1 MWRTTSLGRTWHFV
15 GRKNLKKKS
24 LSTFR
29 QTTTSRP
36 DIVAANIL
44 ITQHARGGQ
53 LDVARRLFDEMS
65 ERTVV
70 SWNAIIAGYS
80 QCGRYGEALGL
91 VSSMHHGSVKF
102 NETTLSTVLS
112 ACANSDAS
120 CDGRQIHCLVL
131 KSGFED
137 FEYVGSALMNFYA
150 NCFEIEEA
158 KRVFKE
164 FRGSNE
170 LLWSVMLAGYVH
182 CDHMDDALALFMEM
196 PDRGIVAWTTLISGF
211 AKRVDGCE
219 KALELFRWLRET
231 NEAAPNEFTFDC
243 VLRTCGRLKA
253 QSLGRVVH
261 GLVVKSGYECD
272 QSVGSAIIEFYCES
286 EAINEAMKVYEKMS
300 QPSLNASN
308 SLIGGLILAGRIEDA
323 ELIFSGLTINPIS
336 CNLMIKGYAMNDRV
350 ADSKSLFE
358 KMPMKTLISM
368 NTMISMYCRTGEIE
382 KALELFEE
390 VKGERNSVTWNSM
403 ISGYIQNSM
412 QEEAFKLYE
421 TMRRSAIHRTRS
433 TFSALLHACSSLGSL
448 QLGQQLQ
455 AQLLK
460 ASFESNVYV
469 GTSLIDMYSRCGCI
483 DDARVS
489 FASISSPNVAAW
501 TALINGYAHHR
512 LGSEAILLFEQMLQQ
527 GVKPNAAT
535 FVGILAACGHSGLV
549 DKGLNFFHMMK
560 DYALKPNLE
569 HYACVV
575 DLLGRSGY
583 LKEAEEFIK
592 EMPIEADGVIWG
604 ALLSSCWFSGDVEMG
619 ERAAEKM
626 FSVDPKTVS
635 AHVILSNIYALS
647 GRWKEKRKV
656 RKHLRGLEVKKDP
669 GRSWIEL
676 NSKVHVFS
684 VEDRLHPQCNVI
696 YSTLEQLT
704 ANVNSFMNLGF
715 A

>member
-1 MWRTTSLGRTWHFV
+1 MRRTTSLGRTWPLVV
-15 GRKNLKKKS
+15 GWKS
-24 LSTFR
+24 SKLRFSTLR
-29 QTTTSRP
+29 RTTTSRP

-53 LDVARRLFDEMS
+53 LDVARHLFDEMS

-80 QCGRYGEALGL
+80 QWGSYGEALGL
-91 VSSMHHGSVKF
+91 VSSMHHGGVKV

-112 ACANSDAS
+112 ACANSRS
-120 CDGRQIHCLVL
+120 SYDGRQVHCLVL

-137 FEYVGSALMNFYA
+137 FEYVGSALMYFYA
-150 NCFEIEEA
+150 NCFEIEKA

-164 FRGSNE
+164 FRGSND
-170 LLWSVMLAGYVH
+170 LLWSVLLAGYVH

-219 KALELFRWLRET
+219 KALELFRLLRET

-243 VLRTCGRLKA
+243 VLRTCGRLRA
-253 QSLGRVVH
+253 QSVGRVVH

-286 EAINEAMKVYEKMS
+286 EAIDEARKVYEKMA

-323 ELIFSGLTINPIS
+323 ELIFSG
-336 CNLMIKGYAMNDRV
+336 
-350 ADSKSLFE
+350 
-358 KMPMKTLISM
+358 
-368 NTMISMYCRTGEIE
+368 
-382 KALELFEE
+382 
-390 VKGERNSVTWNSM
+390 
-403 ISGYIQNSM
+403 
-412 QEEAFKLYE
+412 
-421 TMRRSAIHRTRS
+421 
-433 TFSALLHACSSLGSL
+433 
-448 QLGQQLQ
+448 
-455 AQLLK
+455 
-460 ASFESNVYV
+460 
-469 GTSLIDMYSRCGCI
+469 CGCI

-512 LGSEAILLFEQMLQQ
+512 LGSEAILLFEQMLRR
-527 GVKPNAAT
+527 GVNPNAAT

-549 DKGLNFFHMMK
+549 DKGMNFFHMMK
-560 DYALKPNLE
+560 DYGLKPNLE

-635 AHVILSNIYALS
+635 AFVILSNIYALS

-656 RKHLRGLEVKKDP
+656 RKHLRVTLHNSFLKCVSSDEECHQEAHQQLLSAATKELYVA
-669 GRSWIEL
+669 GRQSPIAVWNIL
-676 NSKVHVFS
+676 GFRS
-684 VEDRLHPQCNVI
+684 LQ
-696 YSTLEQLT
+696 
-704 ANVNSFMNLGF
+704 NVNAECKRFLIVVRRLSCWYINSESLL
-715 A
+715 